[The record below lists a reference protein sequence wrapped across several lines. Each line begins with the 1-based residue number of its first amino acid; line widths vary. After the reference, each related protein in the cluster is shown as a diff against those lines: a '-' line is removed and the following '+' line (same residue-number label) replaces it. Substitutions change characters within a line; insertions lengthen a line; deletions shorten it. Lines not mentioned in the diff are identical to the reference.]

1 MKPGGVNPPAL
12 ARHQPLEIDLG
23 QERRARIRSRERFAR
38 YECWHSLVLH
48 GVAFR
53 HGVRGSAHN
62 GYRSVGED
70 KARVAALKWRPER
83 DILHKIE
90 HNTVHSLKF
99 GMLKLLIIDPQN
111 DFCDSP
117 GAALPVAGA
126 NEDLRRLS
134 RFISTVQPDEITVT
148 LDSHPS
154 VAVERT
160 TFWRQ
165 ADGAAVAP
173 FTFVTLAEVQAG
185 VYVPRNR
192 SLLPAVTTMLQKL
205 ALAGRDGLV
214 VWPVHCVTGTWGHNI
229 QSDLMQALTEWEF
242 VQQKAV
248 QKVLK
253 GEYYLTE
260 HFGAFEADAPNEAV
274 ASTQFNVPLAESLL
288 ANTSTLIF
296 AGQAS
301 SHCVAA
307 SFEQLARYIR
317 QHGKP
322 SPRLIVLKDCMSPV
336 PGFEALADAF
346 FARAAAFGAQILSA
360 EEAVERAHCG

>member
-1 MKPGGVNPPAL
+1 MKL
-12 ARHQPLEIDLG
+12 H
-23 QERRARIRSRERFAR
+23 
-38 YECWHSLVLH
+38 LV
-48 GVAFR
+48 V
-53 HGVRGSAHN
+53 
-62 GYRSVGED
+62 
-70 KARVAALKWRPER
+70 
-83 DILHKIE
+83 
-90 HNTVHSLKF
+90 
-99 GMLKLLIIDPQN
+99 IDPQN
-111 DFCDSP
+111 DFCDLP

-126 NEDLRRLS
+126 NADLRRLS
-134 RFISTVQPDEITVT
+134 QFIANAQPDEITVT

-173 FTFVTLAEVQAG
+173 FTFVTLADVRVG
-185 VYVPRNR
+185 TYLPRNPA
-192 SLLPAVTTMLQKL
+192 LLPAVTAMLQKL
-205 ALAGRDGLV
+205 ALAGHDGLV

-229 QSDLMQALTEWEF
+229 HSDLMQALTDWEF
-242 VQQKAV
+242 AQQKTV
-248 QKVLK
+248 RKVLK

-260 HFGAFEADAPNEAV
+260 HFGAFEADAPDEAV
-274 ASTQFNVPLAESLL
+274 ASTLFNVPLAEALL

-307 SFEQLARYIR
+307 SFDQLARYIR

-322 SPRLIVLKDCMSPV
+322 GPRLILLKDCMSPV